1 MKIKLRLDHI
11 IAFISG
17 LIIYPAIEII
27 YRQRTHYSM
36 ALAGALGMYLIYL
49 TCENFPRLNIF
60 LKALAGSAIITTIE
74 FTFGVIFNIFLH
86 EDVWN
91 YERLHIN
98 FLGQISLL
106 YSFLWFLL
114 SFFVIFL
121 CKLLRGSFPRKEEAE
136 ATST

>member
-1 MKIKLRLDHI
+1 MKKRIPLDHV
-11 IAFISG
+11 IAFFSG
-17 LIIYPAIEII
+17 LIIYPSIEII

-60 LKALAGSAIITTIE
+60 LKALIGCGIITTIE
-74 FTFGVIFNIFLH
+74 FTFGVIFNIFLGQN
-86 EDVWN
+86 VWD
-91 YERLHIN
+91 YRGLRIN
-98 FLGQISLL
+98 FLGQISLF

-121 CKLLRGSFPRKEEAE
+121 CKLLRDSFPQKNRSD
-136 ATST
+136 T